1 MSPLPD
7 RVTGAELGLPPTAG
21 LGSTATLLQLSSG
34 FCAPCR
40 AARHVLEH
48 VAQESP
54 GVGHIDLD
62 VAHESALAE
71 RLAVTRTPTILVL
84 DAEGTVLM
92 RYDRVPRLA
101 EVRAVLET
109 LVA

>member
-7 RVTGAELGLPPTAG
+7 RLTAAELGLPPGDG
-21 LGSTATLLQLSSG
+21 LGATATLLQLSSG

-48 VAQESP
+48 VAQQSP
-54 GVGHIDLD
+54 GIVHVYLD
-62 VAHESALAE
+62 VAHEPALSE
-71 RLAVTRTPTILVL
+71 RLAVTRTPTVIVL
-84 DAEGTVLM
+84 DAAGTVLM

-101 EVRAVLET
+101 EVRAVLRT
-109 LVA
+109 LAA